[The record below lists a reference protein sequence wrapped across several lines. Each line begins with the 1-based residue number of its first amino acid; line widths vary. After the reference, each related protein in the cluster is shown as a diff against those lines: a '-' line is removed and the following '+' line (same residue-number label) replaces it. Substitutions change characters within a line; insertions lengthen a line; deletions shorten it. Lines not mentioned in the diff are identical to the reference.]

1 LIFCY
6 TEISKNKKGAKKM
19 STIAIFRK
27 AKMGQKSSINHVVN
41 SQSLDN
47 HGTQKNPNYLQE
59 NKLYI
64 FDEAKNDFTFTKY
77 QRDGESQEL
86 NNLLNAKIKE
96 LYKLARADY
105 QQNKELEKDQIF
117 KKCREQGT
125 KPPKIRTV
133 LQSKDLVKEVVIAL
147 GGDKSIDKAK
157 FEKNAVEFAKKFV
170 DKKQLENKN
179 IISISVHYDESAPH
193 LHLHYCDYSFK
204 KHTTATSLE
213 SVQCKDKTKEEK
225 TALVKSAREK
235 FGEFQDMAASTF
247 DMARGQ
253 KGSREKNKEK
263 ALFLKEQLHM
273 MEQVKQ
279 QKLAELSRLNS
290 EIRANKEIENT
301 ITTNKEIIKEQEQ
314 QINKNDAVIKDKVLK
329 TDDNKVRVEMGAI
342 GLRRVFN
349 SLANKEG
356 LTLQE
361 WAKKHGPTY
370 SPQNGFKALE
380 DAFKQ
385 LPPMQN
391 MQISRDKEL
400 TR

>member
-1 LIFCY
+1 
-6 TEISKNKKGAKKM
+6 M

-47 HGTQKNPNYLQE
+47 QGTQKNQNYLQE

-86 NNLLNAKIKE
+86 NNLLNARIKE
-96 LYKLARADY
+96 LDKLARVDY
-105 QQNKELEKDQIF
+105 KQNKEAEKDEIF

-157 FEKNAVEFAKKFV
+157 FEKNAVEFAKKFM
-170 DKKQLENKN
+170 DKKQLDNKN

-193 LHLHYCDYSFK
+193 FHLHYCDYSFK

-225 TALVKSAREK
+225 TELVKAAREK
-235 FGEFQDMAASTF
+235 FGEFQDLAAETF
-247 DMARGQ
+247 EMSRGN

-263 ALFLKEQLHM
+263 AVFLRERLKLMEQL
-273 MEQVKQ
+273 EQ
-279 QKLAELSRLNS
+279 QKLAELTRLNG
-290 EIRANKEIENT
+290 EIKKNKDLEDKIEKNKKIIEN
-301 ITTNKEIIKEQEQ
+301 QEEE
-314 QINKNDAVIKDKVLK
+314 INKNDAILEDKIERTK
-329 TDDNKVRVEMGAI
+329 ENNMRINMGVH
-342 GLRRVFN
+342 GLRKVFN
-349 SLANKEG
+349 KMAINEG

-361 WAKKHGPTY
+361 WTKKHGSTY
-370 SPQNGFKALE
+370 SPQDGFKVLE

-385 LPPMQN
+385 LPPITKD
-391 MQISRDKEL
+391 ISRDKEL

>member
-1 LIFCY
+1 
-6 TEISKNKKGAKKM
+6 M
-19 STIAIFRK
+19 STTAIFRK
-27 AKMGQKSSINHVVN
+27 AKFGKKSSINHVVN

-47 HGTQKNPNYLQE
+47 QGTQKNPNYLAE

-64 FDEAKNDFTFTKY
+64 FDEAKNDFTFTNFV
-77 QRDGESQEL
+77 RDGESQEL

-96 LYKLARADY
+96 LDKLARDDY
-105 QQNKELEKDQIF
+105 RANKEAEKDQIF

-147 GGDKSIDKAK
+147 GGDKSIDSKAK

-179 IISISVHYDESAPH
+179 IISISIHYDESTPH

-213 SVQCKDKTKEEK
+213 SVQCKDKTKEEQ

-235 FGEFQDMAASTF
+235 FGEFQDLAAETF
-247 DMARGQ
+247 EMNRGQ

-263 ALFLKEQLHM
+263 AVFLREQLHM

-314 QINKNDAVIKDKVLK
+314 QINKNDVVIKDKVLK
-329 TDDNKVRVEMGAI
+329 TDDNKVRVDMGAH
-342 GLRRVFN
+342 GLRKVFN
-349 SLANKEG
+349 KIAANEG
-356 LTLQE
+356 LTLAE
-361 WAKKHGPTY
+361 WTKKHGPTY
-370 SPQNGFKALE
+370 SPQNGFKVLE

>member
-1 LIFCY
+1 MA
-6 TEISKNKKGAKKM
+6 N
-19 STIAIFRK
+19 IAIFRK
-27 AKMGQKSSINHVVN
+27 AKFGRKSSINHVVN

-47 HGTQKNPNYLQE
+47 QGTQKNPNYLAE

-86 NNLLNAKIKE
+86 NNLLNNKIKE
-96 LYKLARADY
+96 LDKLARVDY
-105 QQNKELEKDQIF
+105 KQNKEAEKDEIF
-117 KKCREQGT
+117 KKCRETGT

-147 GGDKSIDKAK
+147 GGDKEIKSKAQ
-157 FEKNAVEFAKKFV
+157 FEKQAVEFAKKFV

-179 IISISVHYDESAPH
+179 IISISIHYDEKTPH

-235 FGEFQDMAASTF
+235 FGEFQDLAAETF
-247 DMARGQ
+247 EMSRGN

-263 ALFLKEQLHM
+263 ALFLREQLHM

-314 QINKNDAVIKDKVLK
+314 QINKNDVVIKDKINK
-329 TDDNKVRVEMGAI
+329 TSDDKIRVDLGAV

-349 SLANKEG
+349 NMAIKEG
-356 LTLQE
+356 LTLPD
-361 WAKKHGPTY
+361 WMKKHEMTY
-370 SPQNGFKALE
+370 SKQNGFKVLE

-385 LPPMQN
+385 LPPFKDN
-391 MQISRDKEL
+391 SIRDRGCKRKPQKFPRTYFSNL
-400 TR
+400 SA

>member
-1 LIFCY
+1 
-6 TEISKNKKGAKKM
+6 M

-47 HGTQKNPNYLQE
+47 QGTQKNQNYLQE

-86 NNLLNAKIKE
+86 NNLLNARIKE
-96 LYKLARADY
+96 LDKLARVDY
-105 QQNKELEKDQIF
+105 KQNKEAEKDEIF

-157 FEKNAVEFAKKFV
+157 FEKNAVEFAKKFM
-170 DKKQLENKN
+170 DKKQLDNKN
-179 IISISVHYDESAPH
+179 IISISIHYDESTPH

-235 FGEFQDMAASTF
+235 FGEFQDLAAETF
-247 DMARGQ
+247 EMSRGN

-290 EIRANKEIENT
+290 EIKANKEIENT
-301 ITTNKEIIKEQEQ
+301 IEKNKKTIENQEEE
-314 QINKNDAVIKDKVLK
+314 INKNDAILEDKIERTK
-329 TDDNKVRVEMGAI
+329 ENNMRINMGVH
-342 GLRRVFN
+342 GLRKVFN
-349 SLANKEG
+349 KMAINEG

-361 WAKKHGPTY
+361 WTKKHGSTY
-370 SPQNGFKALE
+370 SPQDGFKVLE

-385 LPPMQN
+385 LPPITKD
-391 MQISRDKEL
+391 ISRDKEL

>member
-1 LIFCY
+1 MA
-6 TEISKNKKGAKKM
+6 N
-19 STIAIFRK
+19 IAIFRK
-27 AKMGQKSSINHVVN
+27 AKFGRKSSINHVVN

-47 HGTQKNPNYLQE
+47 QGTQKNPNYLQE
-59 NKLYI
+59 NKLFI
-64 FDEAKNDFTFTKY
+64 FDEAKNEFSYTSFV
-77 QRDGESQEL
+77 RDGESQEL
-86 NNLLNAKIKE
+86 NNLLNNKIKE
-96 LYKLARADY
+96 LDKLAREDY
-105 QQNKELEKDQIF
+105 KKNKEAEKDEVF
-117 KKCREQGT
+117 KKCREQGI

-157 FEKNAVEFAKKFV
+157 FEKNAVEFAKKFM
-170 DKKQLENKN
+170 DKKQLDNKN
-179 IISISVHYDESAPH
+179 IISISVHYDESTPH
-193 LHLHYCDYSFK
+193 LHLHYCDYNFK

-225 TALVKSAREK
+225 TALVKVAREK
-235 FGEFQDMAASTF
+235 FGEFQDLAASTF

-263 ALFLKEQLHM
+263 ALFLREQLHM
-273 MEQVKQ
+273 MEQLKQ
-279 QKLAELSRLNS
+279 QKMLELSRLNS

-301 ITTNKEIIKEQEQ
+301 ISTNKEIIKEQEQ
-314 QINKNDAVIKDKVLK
+314 QINKNDEIIQDKVNK
-329 TDDNKVRVEMGAI
+329 TSDNKIRVDMGAL

-349 SLANKEG
+349 KMAINEG

-361 WAKKHGPTY
+361 WTKKHGPTY

-380 DAFKQ
+380 EAFKQ
-385 LPPMQN
+385 LPPIKDI
-391 MQISRDKEL
+391 QICRDKEL

>member
-1 LIFCY
+1 
-6 TEISKNKKGAKKM
+6 M

-27 AKMGQKSSINHVVN
+27 AKFGKKSSINHVVN

-47 HGTQKNPNYLQE
+47 QGTQKNPNYLAE

-86 NNLLNAKIKE
+86 NNLLNNKIKE
-96 LYKLARADY
+96 LDKLAREDY
-105 QQNKELEKDQIF
+105 KKNKEAEKDEIF
-117 KKCREQGT
+117 KKCRETGT

-133 LQSKDLVKEVVIAL
+133 LQSKDLIKEVVIAL
-147 GGDKSIDKAK
+147 GGDKNIKSKEQ
-157 FEKNAVEFAKKFV
+157 FEKQAVEFAKKFM
-170 DKKQLENKN
+170 DKKQLDNKN

-193 LHLHYCDYSFK
+193 LHLHYNDYSFK

-235 FGEFQDMAASTF
+235 FGEFQDLAAETF
-247 DMARGQ
+247 EMSRGN

-290 EIRANKEIENT
+290 EIKANKEIENT
-301 ITTNKEIIKEQEQ
+301 IEKNKKTIENQEEE
-314 QINKNDAVIKDKVLK
+314 INKNDAILEDKIERTK
-329 TDDNKVRVEMGAI
+329 ENNMRINMGVH
-342 GLRRVFN
+342 GLRKVFN
-349 SLANKEG
+349 NMATKEG
-356 LTLQE
+356 LTLAE
-361 WAKKHGPTY
+361 WSKKYGSTY
-370 SPQNGFKALE
+370 SPQDGFKVLSE
-380 DAFKQ
+380 AFKQ
-385 LPPMQN
+385 LPPLKDN
-391 MQISRDKEL
+391 SINRDKEI

>member
-1 LIFCY
+1 M
-6 TEISKNKKGAKKM
+6 T
-19 STIAIFRK
+19 TTAIFRK
-27 AKMGQKSSINHVVN
+27 AKFGRKSSINHVVN

-47 HGTQKNPNYLQE
+47 TGKLKNHNYLQE
-59 NKLYI
+59 NKLYM
-64 FDEAKNDFTFTKY
+64 FDEVKNNFTCQKY
-77 QRDGESQEL
+77 MRDGNNQEM
-86 NNLLNAKIKE
+86 NNLLNSRIQE
-96 LYKLARADY
+96 LDKLARADY

-147 GGDKSIDKAK
+147 GGDKSVDKAK
-157 FEKNAVEFAKKFV
+157 FEKNAVEFAKKFM

-179 IISISVHYDESAPH
+179 IISISIHYDESTPH

-225 TALVKSAREK
+225 TALVKVAREK

-279 QKLAELSRLNS
+279 YKQARLERLNG
-290 EIRANKEIENT
+290 EIKANKDLQNT
-301 ITTNKEIIKEQEQ
+301 IERNKEIIKEQEK
-314 QINKNDAVIKDKVLK
+314 QINKNDAVIQDKVNK
-329 TDDNKVRVEMGAI
+329 TSDNKIRVDLGAI

-349 SLANKEG
+349 NMAIKEG
-356 LTLQE
+356 LTLPD
-361 WAKKHGPTY
+361 WMKKHEMTY
-370 SPQNGFKALE
+370 SKQNGFKVLE
-380 DAFKQ
+380 DAFRQ
-385 LPPMQN
+385 LPPLRDNSMN
-391 MQISRDKEL
+391 RDKEL

>member
-1 LIFCY
+1 MA
-6 TEISKNKKGAKKM
+6 N
-19 STIAIFRK
+19 IAIFRK

-47 HGTQKNPNYLQE
+47 QGTQKNPNYLAE

-64 FDEAKNDFTFTKY
+64 FDEAKNEFMSTNY
-77 QRDGESQEL
+77 VRDGESQEL
-86 NNLLNAKIKE
+86 NNLLNARIKE
-96 LYKLARADY
+96 LDKLARADY
-105 QQNKELEKDQIF
+105 QQNKEIEKDEIF
-117 KKCREQGT
+117 KKCRETGT

-133 LQSKDLVKEVVIAL
+133 LQSKDLIKEVVIAL
-147 GGDKSIDKAK
+147 GGDKNIKSKEQ
-157 FEKNAVEFAKKFV
+157 FEKQAVEFAKKFM
-170 DKKQLENKN
+170 DKKQLDNKN
-179 IISISVHYDESAPH
+179 IISISIHYDESTPH
-193 LHLHYCDYSFK
+193 MHLHYCDYSFK

-225 TALVKSAREK
+225 TELVKAAREK
-235 FGEFQDMAASTF
+235 FGEFQDLAAETF
-247 DMARGQ
+247 EMSRGN

-290 EIRANKEIENT
+290 EIKANKEIENT
-301 ITTNKEIIKEQEQ
+301 IEKNKKTIENQEEEMS
-314 QINKNDAVIKDKVLK
+314 KNDAVIQDKVNK
-329 TDDNKVRVEMGAI
+329 TSDNKTRVDMGAI

-349 SLANKEG
+349 KMAINEG

-361 WAKKHGPTY
+361 WTKKHGPTY
-370 SPQNGFKALE
+370 SPQNGFKVLE
-380 DAFKQ
+380 EAFKQ

-391 MQISRDKEL
+391 MQILRDKEL